1 MILQTNDTDH
11 HEHVRKKFIE
21 LQTQLIIKKTRMQG
35 GGMAE
40 LDIYENID
48 IMIRVMSDVKLHL
61 TATAGYL
68 RTGTTNALNGDQDAE
83 IKNEAAVF
91 WKEMDMRTA
100 VNAAVADAKQ
110 RCKDGLIPWTYAAIK
125 KEITPYPN
133 KHCLGVVLPG
143 QEDEATNDPDGHR
156 WEEEKPDSVQGEG
169 SDADGPVEEFCPGDW
184 VDGTDAEV
192 VYMKKADKD
201 AQHHGHGATAL
212 VEVETVDEDVIEL
225 SFKQNKTLRQLRDAD
240 GIFKDMGGILGAS
253 LRNTLAKVVH
263 AEEKTFAEHMKQN
276 PKVLA
281 ELEGGLREE
290 EARMREAR
298 VEYAEQMKLKR
309 ENTLAKKALADTDR
323 QLKKR
328 KLEVKHQD
336 KVLAAMMASR
346 AYTLAMLGDT
356 HKKGGTKEHAKNRS
370 KVLDQVREVGELSAE
385 QTFHWSFFKVA
396 WDASMVAFH
405 KDKWAGVF
413 AEMMQNIL
421 QALLA
426 GQTDALSVFVEN
438 EKARVLSNVPALVI
452 PLHGSG

>member
-1 MILQTNDTDH
+1 MLLQTNDTDH
-11 HEHVRKKFIE
+11 HEHVRKRFIE
-21 LQTQLIIKKTRMQG
+21 LQTQLMIKKTRMQG

-68 RTGTTNALNGDQDAE
+68 RTGTTNALNGDQDTE
-83 IKNEAAVF
+83 IKNEAAGF

-133 KHCLGVVLPG
+133 KHLLGVILPG
-143 QEDEATNDPDGHR
+143 QEDEATIDPDGR
-156 WEEEKPDSVQGEG
+156 KWDEEQPESVQGEG
-169 SDADGPVEEFCPGDW
+169 SDAGGPVEYFCPEDW
-184 VDGTDAEV
+184 VDGADAEV
-192 VYMKKADKD
+192 ECMKNADTD

-225 SFKQNKTLRQLRDAD
+225 SFKQNKTLRQLRAAD
-240 GIFKDMGGILGAS
+240 DIFKDLGGVLGAS
-253 LRNTLAKVVH
+253 LRNTLANVVH

-328 KLEVKHQD
+328 KQDVKHQD

-421 QALLA
+421 HALLA

-452 PLHGSG
+452 PLPESG